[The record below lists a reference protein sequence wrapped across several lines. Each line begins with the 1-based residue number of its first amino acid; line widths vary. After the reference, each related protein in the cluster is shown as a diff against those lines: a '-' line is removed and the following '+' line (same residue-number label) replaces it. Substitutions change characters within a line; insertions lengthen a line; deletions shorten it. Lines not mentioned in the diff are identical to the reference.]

1 MIKTHILGY
10 PRIGNNRELK
20 KALEAFWK
28 KDINL
33 KTLEKIGKKIREKN
47 WITQYKTG
55 LSYVNV
61 GDFSYY
67 DQVLNITAMI
77 GAIPKRFNIR
87 ENSMINITTL
97 FKMARGC
104 TSKGKPISACEMTK
118 YFDTNYHYIVPE
130 LEIHNKFFISNHTIF
145 NEVKDCQ
152 KLGLNPKVVL
162 MGPITYLWLAK
173 SYINKLNF
181 LPSLINIYS
190 KILKKLEKQN
200 VEWVQ
205 IDEPV
210 LVVELPKL
218 WKDSF
223 EIAYKKLS
231 KTIKK
236 LKIMIATYFGGLG
249 KNIDLVLSLPIHNI
263 HIDIIRTPKNDLE
276 LILNKFPTDKLLS
289 IGIINGRNI
298 WKSNLKDILNKAT
311 KINNIIKTRMWISSS
326 CSLMHIPIS
335 LSKEKKINRTILN
348 WLSFARQKLDEIVIL
363 SKLLTSYSVG
373 ENEIKYIQDNTKA
386 IESRKLCNIV
396 SSHSVKERIKQL
408 TNNYLQRNHSY
419 YTRKKIQQKQIKLP
433 LFPTTTIGSFPQT
446 NTIRLARRTLKLG
459 KINIEAYEQIM
470 RYQILF
476 ITAKQNFY
484 DLDMFVHGEPER
496 NDMVEYFGENLNG
509 FVFTTNGWVQSYGS
523 RCVKPPIIY
532 GDIKR
537 NKPITVRW
545 IKYAQN
551 NSFKP
556 VKGMLTGP
564 VTILQWS
571 FERDDQPKETT
582 CKQIALA
589 LRDEVKDLEQSGI
602 KAIQIDEPALREGLP
617 LKKKDYKY
625 YLNWAISCF
634 KIASSIVSD
643 ETQIHTH
650 MCYSQFNDII
660 AYISEMDADVITIE
674 TARSNMALLKAFKAF
689 EYKNEIGPGIYDIHT
704 TNIPSVNYMIYLI
717 KKAAKSISI
726 DRIWINPDCGLKTR
740 KWDEVDYSL
749 KNMVKAAYKLRIY
762 LNKN

>member
-33 KTLEKIGKKIREKN
+33 KKLEKIGKKIREKN
-47 WITQYKTG
+47 WITQYKAG
-55 LSYVNV
+55 LSYVSV

-77 GAIPKRFNIR
+77 GSIPKRFKHR
-87 ENSMINITTL
+87 ENSMIDITT
-97 FKMARGC
+97 FFNMARGC
-104 TSKGKPISACEMTK
+104 TKKGKPISACEMTK
-118 YFDTNYHYIVPE
+118 FFDTNYHYIVPE
-130 LEIHNKFFISNHTIF
+130 LEIHNKFYLSNHTIF

-190 KILKKLEKQN
+190 KILKKLETQK

-210 LVVELPKL
+210 LVVELPQI

-223 EIAYKKLS
+223 EIAYKSLS
-231 KTIKK
+231 KKIKK

-249 KNIDLVLSLPIHNI
+249 NNLDLVLSLPIHNI
-263 HIDIIRTPKNDLE
+263 HFDLIRAPKKDFDLII
-276 LILNKFPTDKLLS
+276 NKFPIEKILS

-298 WKSNLKDILNKAT
+298 WKANLKNSLKKLT
-311 KINNIIKTRMWISSS
+311 KINNILKNRIWISSS
-326 CSLMHIPIS
+326 CSLMHIPIT
-335 LSKEKKINRTILN
+335 LSKETKINIKILN

-363 SKLLTSYSVG
+363 SKCLTSYSVS
-373 ENEIKYIQDNTKA
+373 ENEKKYIKDNTKA
-386 IESRKLCNIV
+386 IEARKVCNIV
-396 SSHSVKERIKQL
+396 TSHSVKERIKKI
-408 TNNYLQRNHSY
+408 TNKLLQRNHSY
-419 YTRKKIQQKQIKLP
+419 LTRKNLQHKKLQLP

-446 NTIRLARRTLKLG
+446 NTIRLARKIFKLG

-476 ITAKQNFY
+476 ITAKQTFY

-537 NKPITVRW
+537 KNAITVRW

-589 LRDEVKDLEQSGI
+589 LRDEVKDLEQAGI

-617 LKKKDYKY
+617 LNKKDYKY

-634 KIASSIVSD
+634 KISSSIVND

-674 TARSNMALLKAFKAF
+674 TARSNMALLNAFKLF
-689 EYKNEIGPGIYDIHT
+689 EYPNEIGPGIYDIHT
-704 TNIPSVNYMIYLI
+704 TNIPSVSFMISLI

-726 DRIWINPDCGLKTR
+726 NRIWINPDCGLKTR
-740 KWDEVDYSL
+740 KWDEVDCSL
-749 KNMVKAAYKLRIY
+749 KNMVKAAYNLRSY
-762 LNKN
+762 FNKN